1 MTCAVHAGSMLA
13 CTSAPAPGALMVL
26 PVSRVLAGG
35 TPMAN
40 IGDAKPFVNVMTFG
54 MCSFI
59 LKFPVFVGPC
69 VPGTAMWMGVSR
81 TLVGGMPAA
90 QMMFN
95 SVCPAGPGA
104 PMITMGVPN
113 VLVS

>member
-1 MTCAVHAGSMLA
+1 
-13 CTSAPAPGALMVL
+13 
-26 PVSRVLAGG
+26 
-35 TPMAN
+35 MAS
-40 IGDAKPFVNVMTFG
+40 IQDAKSMMNIPTFG

-69 VPGTAMWMGVSR
+69 VPGTVAWIGASR

-90 QMMFN
+90 QMGFN
-95 SVCPAGPGA
+95 TVCPAGPGA

-113 VLVS
+113 VMVS